1 MSNKKY
7 YDYAEIHHFCEDL
20 AIKLKGKKFDSVV
33 GVSRGGLIPATIM
46 AEHMNVRELRTVGV
60 RSYQLNGIGMGK
72 RDTEVLYQSCS
83 PYLYGDV
90 LLIDDIADTG
100 ETFNFLLDHFKRN
113 KNINKITTCS
123 VFVRRSSNYVPDYYA
138 KDIVGNEWIVFP
150 WELKTPPTI

>member
-7 YDYAEIHHFCEDL
+7 YDYVEIHNFCEDL

-46 AEHMNVRELRTVGV
+46 AEYMNVRELRTVGV

-100 ETFNFLLDHFKRN
+100 ETFHFLLDHFKRN
-113 KNINKITTCS
+113 KNINKIITCS

-150 WELKTPPTI
+150 WEPRTPPI